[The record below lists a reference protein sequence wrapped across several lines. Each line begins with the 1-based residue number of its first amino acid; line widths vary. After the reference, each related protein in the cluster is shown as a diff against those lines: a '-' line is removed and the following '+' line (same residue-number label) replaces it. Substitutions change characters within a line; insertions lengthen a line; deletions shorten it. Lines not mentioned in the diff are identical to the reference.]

1 VNINGIIKGYLAG
14 AVIAA
19 YRIVKFDSADGTVIQ
34 AAAAADKSVGVT
46 TDIAAASGETVDVI
60 KNGLANVEYG
70 GNVTRGDLLTADSV
84 GRAVTAAPST
94 GANVRIIGVAEVSG
108 VSGDIGSLTI
118 APSMLQG

>member
-1 VNINGIIKGYLAG
+1 MNINGITKAYLAG
-14 AVIAA
+14 AAIAA

-34 AAAAADKSVGVT
+34 AAAAADKSIGVT
-46 TDIAAASGETVDVI
+46 TDIAAASGETVDVV
-60 KNGLANVEYG
+60 KSGLADIEYG

-84 GRAVTAAPST
+84 GRAVTAAPSA
-94 GANVRIIGVAEVSG
+94 GANVRIIGAAEVSG